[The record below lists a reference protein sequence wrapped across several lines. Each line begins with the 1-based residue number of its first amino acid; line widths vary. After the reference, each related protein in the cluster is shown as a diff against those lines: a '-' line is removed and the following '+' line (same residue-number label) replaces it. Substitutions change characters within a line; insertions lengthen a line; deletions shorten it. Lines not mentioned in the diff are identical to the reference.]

1 MTNFC
6 HGFPEI
12 WKKKSQFHH
21 FTMKNFEDTNLRR
34 KKKKIFY
41 RRSSLLFT
49 RHENVICPCQG
60 HISLKCQEHFTIIQ
74 VLAKIEETPQY
85 G

>member
-34 KKKKIFY
+34 KKK
-41 RRSSLLFT
+41 
-49 RHENVICPCQG
+49 ENILQT
-60 HISLKCQEHFTIIQ
+60 F
-74 VLAKIEETPQY
+74 
-85 G
+85 